1 MHIPLQ
7 PLAQASVRQIRDSM
21 RRMNMLHEK
30 GLPTGNEPR
39 RFWGAVELPKPD
51 VVAWED
57 TEIDVRRVVL

>member
-21 RRMNMLHEK
+21 RRMNMLHE
-30 GLPTGNEPR
+30 PVSRSSEPR
-39 RFWGAVELPKPD
+39 TFWGAIELPKPD
-51 VVAWED
+51 AVAWED